1 MASMLDLHAT
11 VRAAVEAGGTAAFD
25 ADGTLWAD
33 DIGESFLRELEREA
47 LLPAG
52 SWRRYE
58 ERLARDPVDAYGWAV
73 TAMAGLEERLVRER
87 AAAFFRDHFARR
99 LFPAMRELV
108 EALVAAEVRVAI
120 VSASNRWLI
129 EAAARALRVHH
140 AAGVAVEVVEGRLSD
155 RLVLPLPAEEGKV
168 DWALRML
175 GGPPALA
182 VGNGAIDLHL
192 LQAAAHRLVIC
203 PAEDPDTPLA
213 REGRAA
219 GWTVLPLDHPCR
231 EAHLP

>member
-129 EAAARALRVHH
+129 EAAAARLGVPH
-140 AAGVAVEVVEGRLSD
+140 AIGIAVEVEGGRLTG
-155 RLVLPLPAEEGKV
+155 RPVRPLPVDRGKV
-168 DWALRML
+168 EWARALL

-182 VGNGAIDLHL
+182 VGNGAIDRAL
-192 LQAAAHRLVIC
+192 LGDARHRLVVC
-203 PAEDPDTPLA
+203 PADRPDTALA
-213 REGRAA
+213 CEARSA
-219 GWTVLPLDHPCR
+219 GWQILAVEHPCR
-231 EAHLP
+231 EAPLP